1 MLIGYARV
9 SKADGSQLLDMQL
22 DALIS
27 AGVAADRIYEDRGA
41 GVQQKGPP
49 TKPRGLPEGAA
60 VRQHLDHLEAGPTQ
74 AGSPAPGSDG
84 G

>member
-1 MLIGYARV
+1 MLIGYVRV

-22 DALIS
+22 DALIG
-27 AGVAADRIYEDRGA
+27 AGVAADRIYEETA

-49 TKPRGLPEGAA
+49 ARPRGLPEGAA
-60 VRQHLDHLEAGPTQ
+60 ARQHLDHLEAGPTQ